1 MSWRDRPE
9 AIPQD
14 QISETRTADVVV
26 IGLGYAGGAAV
37 RAAVETGASVIGVEA
52 MPRERQVLFGR
63 DVGHINSAFLRRR
76 GVPAVDPI
84 DLFNEW
90 MRRAGNRAN
99 PSLVMQYCQN
109 CGTAFDW
116 YTDMYTEEELKPLH
130 VAFWPNGGEQY
141 REALLSGKVDVN
153 GYHFW
158 YGTAQFPDPMCWPGN
173 PTLQDCAKANLKK
186 AEDEGA
192 HLVFGEEGVQLISD
206 EKGVHGVI
214 TKDKAGVYRQ
224 YLAGRGVILAA
235 GDFSGDREMVND
247 LCVDIA
253 DLRTP
258 EDKAMPNPG
267 RKGGGIRMGVWA
279 GGRLESR
286 PLPTM
291 GGNLINFLG
300 PCTFGSLWLDAEGR
314 RFCNEVF
321 GGTELRGFPGNQ
333 IGRGEMY
340 LVFDEHYVDRELAWA
355 YPSHGN
361 VDANMPRVLKPLREL
376 IAAGKAGQAEI
387 EIPLAAPMRGNITI
401 YSGATPEELAD
412 RAGLSGAVRENLIA
426 SIRRYNEVCARGR
439 DDDFGRDP
447 KLLGEMT
454 GTLFLQKV
462 RPAMMFQM
470 LVSVGGFVTDDRQ
483 QVLDEN
489 YERIGGL
496 YATGN
501 CCGRRFGMQYATPI
515 SGVSIGI
522 AITLGREA
530 GKNAAKGVSCSQA

>member
-1 MSWRDRPE
+1 MSWRDKPAE
-9 AIPQD
+9 ISED
-14 QISETRTADVVV
+14 QISEERTADVVV
-26 IGLGYAGGAAV
+26 VGLGYAGSAAV
-37 RAAVETGASVIGVEA
+37 RAATEAGVSAIGIEA

-63 DVGHINSAFLRRR
+63 DVGHINSRFLRSR

-99 PSLVMQYCQN
+99 PSLVMKYCQN

-116 YTDMYTEEELKPLH
+116 YTDMYTEDELKPLH
-130 VAFWPNGGEQY
+130 VAFCPNGGEQY
-141 REALLSGKVDVN
+141 REALTSGKVDIN

-173 PTLQDCAKANLKK
+173 PTLQECAKANMAK
-186 AEDEGA
+186 AEQEGA
-192 HLVFGEEGVQLISD
+192 QLIFDEEGVQLVKD
-206 EKGVHGVI
+206 EDGVKGVI
-214 TKDKAGVYRQ
+214 TKTKDGVYRR
-224 YLAGRGVILAA
+224 YFAKRGVILAA
-235 GDFSGDREMVND
+235 GDFSGDKEMVDD
-247 LCVDIA
+247 LCMDIA
-253 DLRTP
+253 DLKTP
-258 EDKAMPNPG
+258 EDKAMPSPG
-267 RKGGGIRMGVWA
+267 RRGGGLKMGVWA
-279 GGRLESR
+279 GGRVESR

-291 GGNLINFLG
+291 GGNTINFVG
-300 PCTFGSLWLDAEGR
+300 PCTFGSLWLDAEGN

-361 VDANMPRVLKPLREL
+361 VDANMPRVLEPLRDL
-376 IAAGKAGQAEI
+376 ISAGKAGQTEV
-387 EIPLAAPMRGNITI
+387 EIPLAAPMRGNVTV
-401 YSGATPEELAD
+401 YAGATPEELVDHAVLT
-412 RAGLSGAVRENLIA
+412 GKVRENVIR
-426 SIRRYNEVCARGR
+426 SITRYNEICARGR

-447 KLLGEMT
+447 KMLGEMS

-462 RPAMMFQM
+462 RPSMMFQM
-470 LVSVGGFVTDDRQ
+470 LVSVGGLVTDSEQ

-489 YERIGGL
+489 YERISGL

-530 GKNAAKGVSCSQA
+530 GKAAAQAPESGEV